1 MTQPPRTAAEKERFY
16 DTLAPEWEG
25 KMNRYEVNKR
35 LRLVFERMLPEAEI
49 RGKSFLDGGC
59 GIGLFSE
66 RAKAMGADVTAI
78 DIGEKLVEM
87 TVKRSGVKGI
97 PASLLE
103 LPFRD
108 GEFAVVMSSDV
119 IEHTQ
124 VPRKAVA
131 ELCRVVAPGGTLVI
145 TVPNRVWVFSAWVAD
160 KLKIRPYLGNEN
172 WVGYGQLR
180 GWVEEAGFEV
190 REQFGFNL
198 LPLFYTGFHTFLD
211 IADRLF
217 PFDSLMVNVA
227 VKAVKK
233 PAPANP

>member
-1 MTQPPRTAAEKERFY
+1 MNHAPSTAAEKERFY
-16 DTLAPEWEG
+16 DTLAADWET

-35 LRLVFERMLPEAEI
+35 LRLVFERLLPEPEI

-78 DIGEKLVEM
+78 DIGERLVDA
-87 TVKRSGVKGI
+87 TVKRCGVKGV
-97 PASLLE
+97 PASLLQ
-103 LPFRD
+103 LPFD
-108 GEFAVVMSSDV
+108 DDQFAVVMSSDV

-124 VPRKAVA
+124 APRKAVS

-160 KLKIRPYLGNEN
+160 KLRIRPYLGNEN
-172 WVGYGQLR
+172 WVGYRELR
-180 GWVEEAGFEV
+180 RWVEDAGFEV

-198 LPLFYTGFHTFLD
+198 LPLFYKGFHTLLD
-211 IADRLF
+211 VADKVF

-227 VKAVKK
+227 IKAVKK
-233 PAPANP
+233 SAA